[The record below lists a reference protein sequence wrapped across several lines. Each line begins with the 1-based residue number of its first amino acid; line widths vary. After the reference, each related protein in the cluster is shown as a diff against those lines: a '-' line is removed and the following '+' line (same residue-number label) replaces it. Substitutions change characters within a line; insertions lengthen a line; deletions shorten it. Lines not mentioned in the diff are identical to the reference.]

1 MLISQGIELVND
13 FITREHCRQLLQ
25 DIEQYQSVHAIPTI
39 HRARPGRSLR
49 YQVIDGERIHESFP
63 EIVEIYR
70 RTEQLV
76 RRMSGLDLT
85 PLNNRAAAVNVNIV
99 QPGGEYRWHYD
110 RNAVTAVLY
119 LNQVSGGETEMYP
132 NHRIHLGQWKH
143 TRAQRLLDA
152 LLQNQRLTGRFG
164 SAMAVAPRA
173 GLMLVMQGDRCL
185 HSVRAVEGCEDRVS
199 IVMAFDTP
207 QAHCAVQQDL
217 DPYLYSEQGNGISD
231 PNYQR

>member
-1 MLISQGIELVND
+1 MLISQGIELVSD
-13 FITREHCRQLLQ
+13 FITHENCRQLLQ
-25 DIEQYQSVHAIPTI
+25 EIELYQSIHAIPTI
-39 HRARPGRSLR
+39 HRDRPGRSLR

-70 RTEQLV
+70 RTGQLV
-76 RRMSGLDLT
+76 QRMSGLDLT
-85 PLNNRAAAVNVNIV
+85 PLTNRAAGVNVNIV

-119 LNQVSGGETEMYP
+119 LNQVAAGETEMYP

-152 LLQNQRLTGRFG
+152 LLQNQRLTDRFG
-164 SAMAVAPRA
+164 CAMAVAPRA

-185 HSVRAVEGCEDRVS
+185 HSVRAVEGRDDRVS

-217 DPYLYSEQGNGISD
+217 DPYLYSEQGDGMSD